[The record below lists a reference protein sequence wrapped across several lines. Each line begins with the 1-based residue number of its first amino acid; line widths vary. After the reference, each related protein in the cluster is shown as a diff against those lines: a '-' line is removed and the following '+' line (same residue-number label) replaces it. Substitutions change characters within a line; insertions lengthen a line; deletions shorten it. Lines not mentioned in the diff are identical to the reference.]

1 MHFCK
6 MSLGSIAFCHLWLYV
21 CADLDFFA
29 VGGGG
34 NQRVDL
40 FSRGGLRPIFGNFT
54 LLNLNSPGGPPPFFS
69 QEDPR
74 MGYIPY
80 IPS

>member
-29 VGGGG
+29 VGG
-34 NQRVDL
+34 DL
-40 FSRGGLRPIFGNFT
+40 FVFQGRFEAYFRKFYFVN